1 MVVAGFILAMG
12 ALTALDLSCNFLK
25 DEGVGAVCEAIQ
37 SNKETKLAT
46 LNFRANGIGPVGANA
61 VAALVAVTGALA
73 EVR

>member
-12 ALTALDLSCNFLK
+12 ALTALDLCNFLK